1 MTEQTANNGL
11 SVHEQMH
18 FAALAACA
26 TKKERIRYACEQLGN
41 PTTAEVIAWLKRYG
55 ETTSRPTTSTVVN
68 EWKRERGLGD
78 TGTLPKLSDDVLA
91 ELDAANALATEP
103 AVAETH
109 DTAAVDDP
117 DVWAVAAG
125 ITDRSL
131 IDLPTEQLAEILT
144 LADESWTPMMI
155 GDRVGLPGSRVLA
168 VLEAARRV
176 RHPDSDI
183 GPLRLEDTGRVF
195 GRGVAN
201 TEHEADT
208 PNEHSAPVTEQATED
223 TGHRPAEPGVSA
235 TAVATEPV
243 PVGVETEHVADTPN
257 EHSEESGHVSIAVA
271 DTVAD
276 TATGHVANTP
286 ATVVEHRSDNPV
298 RAVEP
303 VPAMRSAT
311 ADPEPWNRER
321 PAGAIGFYLV
331 AVMSL
336 FVSLDT
342 SWLFFG
348 ERLGIENVWIRGGM
362 FAVLEAALLACGVGM
377 AAAARR
383 NLPKPG
389 SVQLT
394 AWALCGV
401 SAWMAISVSGP
412 VDGPARVML
421 GPVMG
426 MLMFHHAL
434 GIEKRA
440 HTGQAG
446 ALARLGREM
455 RERVLSRLGLA
466 DDDRDAARRTRDR
479 AARRVARLSLG
490 KRVLFRDARLAR
502 ALAAANVAHDDTMR
516 TVMLAELATRRHA
529 RELATLAQA
538 SPWTEHADTPN
549 EHLPVLRTAVREH

>member
-1 MTEQTANNGL
+1 MTEQTNDTGL
-11 SVHEQMH
+11 SSHEQLH
-18 FAALAACA
+18 HAALAACA

-91 ELDAANALATEP
+91 ELDAAKAPAPEP
-103 AVAETH
+103 EPESAPEPAAVAE
-109 DTAAVDDP
+109 P
-117 DVWAVAAG
+117 GVWAVAAG

-131 IDLPTEQLAEILT
+131 VDLPTEQLAEILT
-144 LADESWTPMMI
+144 LADEGWTPTMI
-155 GDRVGLPGSRVLA
+155 GDRVGLPGARVLA
-168 VLEAARRV
+168 VLDAARRV

-183 GPLRLEDTGRVF
+183 ESLRLEDTGRVF
-195 GRGVAN
+195 GRGVADS
-201 TEHEADT
+201 EHEADT
-208 PNEHSAPVTEQATED
+208 PNEHLGPTTEQATGDSEHD
-223 TGHRPAEPGVSA
+223 PIESGVSV
-235 TAVATEPV
+235 TAVATEPA
-243 PVGVETEHVADTPN
+243 PVGADTEHVADTPN
-257 EHSEESGHVSIAVA
+257 GHPEESGHVSIAVA

-286 ATVVEHRSDNPV
+286 ATVVEHRPDSPA
-298 RAVEP
+298 RAVAAVPGTRPDP
-303 VPAMRSAT
+303 V
-311 ADPEPWNRER
+311 PWNRER

-348 ERLGIENVWIRGGM
+348 ERLGIENVWIRAGM

-455 RERVLSRLGLA
+455 RERVMSRLGLA
-466 DDDRDAARRTRDR
+466 DDERDAARRTRDR
-479 AARRVARLSLG
+479 AARRVAKLSLG

-529 RELATLAQA
+529 RELATLVQA
-538 SPWTEHADTPN
+538 SPWTEHANTPN
-549 EHLPVLRTAVREH
+549 GHPAMLRTAVREH